1 MSTESESTD
10 SPSTTRRLVRA
21 RGGVSLGA
29 VLTGVVVSFG
39 AMFLLTAAVAGV
51 LYAFGVD
58 LDVGE
63 GESVEAGPYAGVALI
78 VAQFLAY
85 LWGGYTAGRMSRGA
99 GAANGFLVA
108 VIAVG
113 IAIGAG
119 AVVAAVSGAPTG
131 PSIPFTSARIPL
143 QDDYVVDWG
152 LGVALGAML
161 AMFLGGVTGGLA
173 GSRWHTRLESRAL
186 ADAEPKPAVASTEP
200 EAEEPTKPTETET
213 PESSPPETRTER
225 HIYR

>member
-1 MSTESESTD
+1 MKSE
-10 SPSTTRRLVRA
+10 PEETTARPLLRA
-21 RGGVSLGA
+21 RGGVSIGA

-63 GESVEAGPYAGVALI
+63 GESIQAGPFAGAALI

-108 VIAVG
+108 LIALFLAV
-113 IAIGAG
+113 GAG
-119 AVVAAVSGAPTG
+119 AVLAAVSETPTG
-131 PSIPFTSARIPL
+131 PSLPFTSARIPL
-143 QDDYVVDWG
+143 QDEYVVDWG

-161 AMFLGGVTGGLA
+161 AMFLGGITGGLA
-173 GSRWHTRLESRAL
+173 GSRWHSRLESRTL
-186 ADAEPKPAVASTEP
+186 AESEEKIETPAPTEPERADEPKPD
-200 EAEEPTKPTETET
+200 AEEVEEAR
-213 PESSPPETRTER
+213 PPETRTER
-225 HIYR
+225 HVYR